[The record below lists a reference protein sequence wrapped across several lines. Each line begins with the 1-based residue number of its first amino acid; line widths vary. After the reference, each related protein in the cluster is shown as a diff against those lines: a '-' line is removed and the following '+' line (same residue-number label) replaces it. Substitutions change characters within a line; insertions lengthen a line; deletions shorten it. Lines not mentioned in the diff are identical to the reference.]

1 MVNAESG
8 RVRVSFDDIP
18 VSVTEDMGTL
28 GVHYDVKPFS
38 DSDVSVG
45 IGGYGALTL
54 NARARDR

>member
-1 MVNAESG
+1 M
-8 RVRVSFDDIP
+8 RVSFDDIP

-38 DSDVSVG
+38 NSHVSVG